1 MRDKGTTTNRVMR
14 AYLEISLASMGSR
27 FVMTKTCSPLLGD
40 FFERLLTT
48 SRPRL
53 AGESNGLSSFGV
65 MVLLLLTDDSV
76 DESGDVMHNS
86 LSSSAIFDKSIGG
99 SSLMDFRAAL
109 DAIIWCSSSSSSRC
123 AENRE
128 NNFFMRKKLDSGQ
141 LGSAP
146 YYFLRRRKTNLI
158 NNIETSLKKFHGRR

>member
-1 MRDKGTTTNRVMR
+1 
-14 AYLEISLASMGSR
+14 
-27 FVMTKTCSPLLGD
+27 MTKTCSPLLGD

-128 NNFFMRKKLDSGQ
+128 NNFFMRKK
-141 LGSAP
+141 
-146 YYFLRRRKTNLI
+146 N
-158 NNIETSLKKFHGRR
+158 